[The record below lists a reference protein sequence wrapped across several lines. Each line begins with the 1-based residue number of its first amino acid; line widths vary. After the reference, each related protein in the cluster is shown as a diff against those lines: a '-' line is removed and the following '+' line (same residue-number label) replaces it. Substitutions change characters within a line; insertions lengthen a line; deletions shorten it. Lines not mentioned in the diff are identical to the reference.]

1 MKKSLPVIKTP
12 DDRAKYL
19 EAYEAVFSLWNVP
32 HDSIEVETRYGLT
45 HINASGPDDGYP
57 LVLLHGA
64 GLSSNVWFANISELS
79 SRYRVYAVDVIGDAG
94 KSVARCLM
102 KKTVNYADWLKEI
115 FDQLDIEKG
124 YIVGH
129 SYGGWLA
136 LNMALSYPERLSKI
150 VLLAPAASLLP
161 LSPIT
166 KLILYLA
173 EYKIY
178 PPARSVLRVAAAPET
193 KLKEPFIHHMEMVNQ
208 YCSPVT
214 MFPTVFTDTELKR
227 LNLPTLLLIGSREKI
242 YNPNKAIERARRL
255 MPKLTA
261 KIIPDAGHLL
271 IMDQPETINS
281 NIQEFLSAD

>member
-1 MKKSLPVIKTP
+1 MKKRLPVIKTP
-12 DDRAKYL
+12 ENRINYL

-32 HDSIEVETRYGLT
+32 YDSIEVETRYGST
-45 HINASGPDDGYP
+45 HINASGPGDGYP

-64 GLSSNVWFANISELS
+64 GLSSNVWFANITKLS
-79 SRYRVYAVDVIGDAG
+79 TRYRVYAVDVIGDAG
-94 KSVARCLM
+94 KSVATCLM
-102 KKTVNYADWLKEI
+102 NRTQDYACWLKEV
-115 FDQLDIEKG
+115 FDQLDIEKP

-129 SYGGWLA
+129 SYGGWLT

-150 VLLAPAASLLP
+150 VLLGPAASLLP

-173 EYKIY
+173 EYKIS
-178 PPARSVLRVAAAPET
+178 PPARSVLKVAAAPGT
-193 KLKEPFIHHMEMVNQ
+193 KIEEAFVHHMEMVNQ

-227 LNLPTLLLIGSREKI
+227 VNLPALLLVGTREKI

-255 MPKLTA
+255 MPKLKTE
-261 KIIPDAGHLL
+261 IIPEAGHLM
-271 IMDQPETINS
+271 IMDQPGIINHL
-281 NIQEFLSAD
+281 ILKFLNAD